1 LFIIFSGNFDCTC
14 TTARLYKTAC
24 FCLEGTLIQM
34 RSFQGSLLSTL
45 SFMDSEGSPV
55 LLALSAHY
63 LCAASTNGFVKLWDV
78 SNRFNKFE
86 YVYLNYEFK
95 SILQSNDRD
104 PKLHVSTKD
113 IASQLEKKFI
123 AFRSLR
129 CNSDATCISFTLK
142 EDESKLF
149 IWRTTWNSVESFE
162 VAAEWEGAADDVTLG
177 AHIWDEEEPRIV
189 ICQLNGLNKSGLVS
203 IFVPADQQ
211 ELLVQDVV
219 SLTITD
225 QLLIGV
231 HLPQFVLLDETAKV
245 VSRDLQSLAGLDD
258 RSDKATRDAILSF
271 SCHLRR
277 GRVEQAYQAVRSF
290 TSPKIWQSLARSC
303 VQLRRPDVGLICL
316 GKLGNAR
323 AAAAVRTAHT
333 KYPNQL
339 DAVTAVLAVQLG
351 MVVSV
356 IMVYYNILD
365 LIIYFSFFFR
375 VRRRRCANIP
385 AVMNC

>member
-1 LFIIFSGNFDCTC
+1 
-14 TTARLYKTAC
+14 
-24 FCLEGTLIQM
+24 
-34 RSFQGSLLSTL
+34 
-45 SFMDSEGSPV
+45 
-55 LLALSAHY
+55 
-63 LCAASTNGFVKLWDV
+63 
-78 SNRFNKFE
+78 
-86 YVYLNYEFK
+86 
-95 SILQSNDRD
+95 
-104 PKLHVSTKD
+104 
-113 IASQLEKKFI
+113 
-123 AFRSLR
+123 
-129 CNSDATCISFTLK
+129 LK

-149 IWRTTWNSVESFE
+149 IWRTTWNSVESFDVTVGRE
-162 VAAEWEGAADDVTLG
+162 EAADDVTLG

-189 ICQLNGLNKSGLVS
+189 ICQLNGLNRSGLVS

-219 SLTITD
+219 SLTNTD

-245 VSRDLQSLAGLDD
+245 VARDLQSLAGLDD

-290 TSPKIWQSLARSC
+290 SSPKIWQSLARSC

-323 AAAAVRTAHT
+323 AAAAVRTALV

-339 DAVTAVLAVQLG
+339 EAVTAVLAVQLG
-351 MVVSV
+351 MVVSG
-356 IMVYYNILD
+356 IGTHYHHK
-365 LIIYFSFFFR
+365 
-375 VRRRRCANIP
+375 
-385 AVMNC
+385 